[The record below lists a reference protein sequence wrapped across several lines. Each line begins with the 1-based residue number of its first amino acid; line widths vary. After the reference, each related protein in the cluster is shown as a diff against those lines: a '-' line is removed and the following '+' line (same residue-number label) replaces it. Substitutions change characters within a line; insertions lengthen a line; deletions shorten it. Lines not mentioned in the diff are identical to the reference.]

1 MLSLTRSAMLAGQA
15 QEKRKTRLPRRT
27 FSTFGFFLFLPSVT
41 PAPPWS
47 IKGRAGHPTKGTD
60 HFETQDDESIPHT
73 THSQAATELLASFRP
88 FHQRLGTCP
97 SLDRLYP
104 LLRTF
109 FSANNTSS
117 SKLDV
122 GTFCP
127 KQYKPW
133 VL

>member
-1 MLSLTRSAMLAGQA
+1 MLSLAPSTMSAGQA
-15 QEKRKTRLPRRT
+15 QGKRKTRHLRRT
-27 FSTFGFFLFLPSVT
+27 FSTFCFFLFLPSVI

-47 IKGRAGHPTKGTD
+47 IKGRAGHPTKGMDRFSYTT
-60 HFETQDDESIPHT
+60 HHT
-73 THSQAATELLASFRP
+73 THSQAATKLLASFRP

-109 FSANNTSS
+109 FGANNTSNS
-117 SKLDV
+117 RLDI

-127 KQYKPW
+127 NQYKPC

>member
-1 MLSLTRSAMLAGQA
+1 MLSLAWSTMSGGQA
-15 QEKRKTRLPRRT
+15 QGKRKTRHLRRT
-27 FSTFGFFLFLPSVT
+27 FSTFGFFLFLLSVT
-41 PAPPWS
+41 PTSPWS

-60 HFETQDDESIPHT
+60 RFSYTTCHT

-104 LLRTF
+104 QLRTF
-109 FSANNTSS
+109 FGTNNMSS
-117 SKLDV
+117 NKLDV
-122 GTFCP
+122 GTFCLN
-127 KQYKPW
+127 QYKPC